1 MSHTISRTCLLNPNR
16 IVAANVYGIN
26 RIVVTVRKHI
36 VPQEA
41 LAGAG
46 VAVGVEEAAQG
57 RVVVAALQVV
67 EARLFGGEIAMRSK
81 NKAHK
86 LQKRGKE
93 DRRR

>member
-1 MSHTISRTCLLNPNR
+1 MSVRIEENNR
-16 IVAANVYGIN
+16 VIL
-26 RIVVTVRKHI
+26 TVREHI

-41 LAGAG
+41 PASAC
-46 VAVGVEEAAQG
+46 VAVCVEEAAQG

-67 EARLFGGEIAMRSK
+67 EARLFDGEVAMRSK

>member
-1 MSHTISRTCLLNPNR
+1 
-16 IVAANVYGIN
+16 
-26 RIVVTVRKHI
+26 
-36 VPQEA
+36 VPQET

-46 VAVGVEEAAQG
+46 IGVCVEESLNNG
-57 RVVVAALQVV
+57 VVIPGLKIV
-67 EARLFGGEIAMRSK
+67 EARLFDGEVAMRSK